1 MRQQAQRKRGRA
13 YRRPRQLARLEGEGE
28 AERSRGE
35 GHRNGEACHA
45 VNIAEG
51 TIKCGK
57 PGVKLGKGRRSSA
70 TGGYHPRMSAQVL
83 LADDDAELGAMLKEY
98 LEREGFGVTVVHDGE
113 AAARQALSGTHQI
126 VVLDV
131 MMPRLDGVEALR
143 RIRQSSLPVNRIPV
157 IMLTARGD
165 DVDRILGLELG
176 ADDYVPKPCTPR
188 ELVARLR
195 AILRRLQPAPGSGP
209 LQAGALVLWPERRK
223 AEVGARE
230 LELTSIEFNILE
242 VLMRNAGRLVSK
254 SEISE
259 QALGRPLAR
268 FDRSIDVH
276 MSSIRHKLGDA
287 ARLIRTV
294 RGLGYHLVK
303 D

>member
-1 MRQQAQRKRGRA
+1 
-13 YRRPRQLARLEGEGE
+13 
-28 AERSRGE
+28 
-35 GHRNGEACHA
+35 
-45 VNIAEG
+45 
-51 TIKCGK
+51 
-57 PGVKLGKGRRSSA
+57 
-70 TGGYHPRMSAQVL
+70 MSAQVL
-83 LADDDAELGAMLKEY
+83 LADDDVELSGMLTEY
-98 LEREGFGVTVVHDGE
+98 LEREGFGVTAVHDGE
-113 AAARQALSGTHQI
+113 AAARLALSGSYQI

-131 MMPRLDGVEALR
+131 MMPKVDGIEALR
-143 RIRQSSLPVNRIPV
+143 QIRQTSRVPV

-165 DVDRILGLELG
+165 DVDRIVGLELG

-195 AILRRLQPAPGSGP
+195 AILRRAQGGANVGGASAGP
-209 LQAGALVLWPERRK
+209 LEIGALKLWPEKRR
-223 AEVGARE
+223 AEWHSRE
-230 LELTSIEFNILE
+230 LVLTSIEFNVLE
-242 VLMRNAGRLVSK
+242 VLMKNAGRVVSK
-254 SEISE
+254 HEISE

-276 MSSIRHKLGDA
+276 LSAIRQKLGDG